1 MGEYMGTTAL
11 TSRGWWLLRLRLES
25 NHANN
30 SDPLL
35 PFGSCIQP
43 PLLPPPPAP
52 PKLRLWSEPAH
63 PAGGSS
69 YQHVS
74 RLHKREAEAEAE
86 AEPHLGYYGL
96 PLAYHTGYP
105 SWPGVRGLGFSS
117 TCWGCRGKRSA
128 EPHGFPLLAAYH
140 HAPLPLTFLHHLV
153 PTATGEVTESGDGYE
168 VKQTHGLHASS
179 FQSVTRGVAEP
190 AAEEDV

>member
-1 MGEYMGTTAL
+1 MNQPWHLWGTMAAGRYHT
-11 TSRGWWLLRLRLES
+11 
-25 NHANN
+25 
-30 SDPLL
+30 
-35 PFGSCIQP
+35 GSCSA
-43 PLLPPPPAP
+43 PLFTRRFC
-52 PKLRLWSEPAH
+52 RLW
-63 PAGGSS
+63 
-69 YQHVS
+69 Q
-74 RLHKREAEAEAE
+74 R
-86 AEPHLGYYGL
+86 EPHLGYYGL

-140 HAPLPLTFLHHLV
+140 HAPLPLPFLHHLV